1 MFALKQFTVY
11 ISIVGKRDSGE
22 TYTTSSSKKIF
33 ALDEASALR
42 DVNQWIKESGYVKN
56 CMVSAEA
63 MPGSAHFDQ
72 DILYAEES
80 LASIITYLTR
90 PVAPEPP
97 RPQAPSALFEERL
110 T

>member
-1 MFALKQFTVY
+1 
-11 ISIVGKRDSGE
+11 
-22 TYTTSSSKKIF
+22 
-33 ALDEASALR
+33 
-42 DVNQWIKESGYVKN
+42 
-56 CMVSAEA
+56 